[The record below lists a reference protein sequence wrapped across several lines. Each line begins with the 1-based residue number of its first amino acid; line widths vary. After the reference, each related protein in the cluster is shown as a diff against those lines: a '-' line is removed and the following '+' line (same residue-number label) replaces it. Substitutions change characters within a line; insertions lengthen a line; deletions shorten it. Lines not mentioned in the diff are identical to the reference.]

1 MSLLKNPKL
10 SSSSVSSSDEGVIKI
25 NCKPLDQTELKKFDK
40 NEKGLV
46 INLTTV
52 TKGEYR

>member
-1 MSLLKNPKL
+1 MRFLFSGKMLTVEHQ
-10 SSSSVSSSDEGVIKI
+10 SAEGVIKI

-52 TKGEYR
+52 TKGE

>member
-1 MSLLKNPKL
+1 MLTVEHQSA
-10 SSSSVSSSDEGVIKI
+10 EGVIKI